1 MPAKSSPKRAFTLA
15 VAVKP
20 RREAL
25 AWLTPIRSA
34 LPELRVDLI
43 ENLPPSAVDF
53 AAAWGGVREL
63 DRCPDLRA
71 IVSLGAGIDH
81 ILANSMLDRVPVV
94 RMIDPG
100 LTRGMTEF
108 TLLQVLHHHRR
119 MPEFAALQ
127 QNREW
132 KPMYVPLATER
143 RVGIM
148 GMGVLGRDAAK
159 RLAQLGFKVAGWSRR
174 PRRLPGIGSF
184 SGTAQLG
191 RFLARTEIL
200 VCLLP
205 LTPETRHI
213 MNADLFARLPEGAAV
228 INLARGGH
236 LVESD
241 LVAALDSGHLSGASL
256 DVFEQEPLPP
266 SHFLWA
272 HPKVTVTPHVASLTQ
287 RTSGA
292 LFVAR
297 AVRNLIAGRKPRGL
311 VDRERGY

>member
-25 AWLTPIRSA
+25 AWLAPIRSA
-34 LPELRVDLI
+34 LPELRVDLL
-43 ENLPPSAVDF
+43 ENLAPAVVDF
-53 AAAWGGVREL
+53 AAAWGSVREL
-63 DRCPDLRA
+63 DRCPNLKA

-81 ILANSMLDRVPVV
+81 ILGNPALDHLPVV

-108 TLLQVLHHHRR
+108 ALLEVLHHHRR
-119 MPEFAALQ
+119 MPEFAAMQ
-127 QNREW
+127 RGHQW
-132 KPMYVPLATER
+132 KPMYMPLATER
-143 RVGIM
+143 HVGIM

-159 RLAQLGFKVAGWSRR
+159 KLKELGFKVAGWSRR
-174 PRRLPGIGSF
+174 PQRLAGVRSYAGI
-184 SGTAQLG
+184 AQLG

-213 MNADLFARLPEGAAV
+213 LNAESFARLPEGAAV

-266 SHFLWA
+266 SHPLWT

-292 LFVAR
+292 RFVAR
-297 AVRNLIAGRKPRGL
+297 AVRNLIAGKKPRGL
-311 VDRERGY
+311 VDRDRGY